1 MIKPDDIIE
10 HDGETWRVIS
20 LGRIREDGKVCA
32 HLASTTR
39 GVYQKN
45 GFYPVQISDWLDTA
59 A

>member
-20 LGRIREDGKVCA
+20 LGCVREDGKIYA

-39 GVYQKN
+39 GFHQKN
-45 GFYPVQISDWLDTA
+45 GFNPVQISDWIKA
-59 A
+59 AA